1 MNSES
6 LTIGIVSPSSIYLL
20 GGGAFGRVCLRILIS
35 RACLRTL
42 PGLFLSNV
50 VGKVV
55 ITLQTTAPLTLYL
68 RKGTS
73 S

>member
-42 PGLFLSNV
+42 PGLSFSREF
-50 VGKVV
+50 GR
-55 ITLQTTAPLTLYL
+55 LTL
-68 RKGTS
+68 TI
-73 S
+73 

>member
-35 RACLRTL
+35 RLRTL
-42 PGLFLSNV
+42 EMVQYIKILTFVNEILSFEIETH
-50 VGKVV
+50 K
-55 ITLQTTAPLTLYL
+55 Q
-68 RKGTS
+68 R
-73 S
+73 